1 MKAAVIRGRGL
12 LEVIDRSIPEPE
24 PGWVRLEVGAV
35 GICGTDLHLFHGLLA
50 DSTGMQPGHEVAG
63 TIDAVGDGVQLA
75 IGVRAALEPIHACG
89 QCFHCSTGH
98 HNRCE
103 RGRLFGISARGGMAE
118 FLNVPARCL
127 HPVGANLDIHVA
139 ALAEPMAVC
148 VRGVRLGAV
157 SPGDRVAVL
166 GAGTIGLLS
175 IVAAR
180 DAGAE
185 DVVVTARHPHQ
196 AALAKA
202 LGASQTFADSAA
214 LLKAG
219 AGDVDVVIET
229 VGGKSETLTEAVNIA
244 ARGGRV
250 VMLGIFDGSP
260 GVPGLAFSTR
270 ELTLIGSNCYARD
283 ARIGDFA
290 LATRLVDRHASA
302 IAPLVTHRFPLA
314 DVAKAYAAA
323 ADKRSGAVKVQ
334 IVP

>member
-1 MKAAVIRGRGL
+1 MKAVVIRGPGA
-12 LEVIDRSIPEPE
+12 LEVVDRSMPEPDA
-24 PGWVRLEVGAV
+24 GWVRLKVGAV

-63 TIDAVGDGVQLA
+63 TIDAIGDGVQLA
-75 IGVRAALEPIHACG
+75 IGAHVALEPIHACG
-89 QCFHCSTGH
+89 QCYHCSTGH

-127 HPVGANLDIHVA
+127 HTVAANLDVHVA

-148 VRGVRLGAV
+148 VRGARLGDV
-157 SPGDRVAVL
+157 GPGDRVAVL

-175 IVAAR
+175 VVAAR

-185 DVVVTARHPHQ
+185 EIVVTARHPHQ
-196 AALAKA
+196 AQLAVS
-202 LGASQTFADSAA
+202 LGATHTFADANA
-214 LLKAG
+214 LMKAG

-260 GVPGLAFSTR
+260 GLPALAFSTR
-270 ELTLIGSNCYARD
+270 ELTLVGSNCYARD

-290 LATRLVDRHASA
+290 LATRLVGRHRAA